1 MYCKANN
8 NYYSKYNP
16 NTVNNDYSIQIT
28 PGIINT
34 LLTPY
39 YTEFEKE
46 SNKIYFSYVMLYV
59 IFPLLYIIF
68 TTGSLNSIMTL
79 YGFVQSGIFD
89 AIQGIK
95 QFLLNTVICTLRVF
109 GFYTFSTYTVV
120 KNGRSIFSSTSEYFF
135 IKSTRFNIK
144 RTDQAKHSVCKW
156 IDNECEIYRR
166 VNNGEEPELTE
177 SHNDIYDLI
186 IHTFRDDIRAR
197 VHRGDFRISTHT
209 SLTKNY
215 RKFCKS
221 YQICETVEL
230 RVPIADVNASNQNG
244 QAQGQGQE
252 QLNDTKDA
260 STTAATEVIF
270 INLKHPTH
278 FYVEKNILLD
288 KKFLRWYLYSKL
300 GRKDLA
306 DYIGLPYSKYEVNI
320 YYEDCMKECGI
331 TVKPEPRVL
340 EAIAQA
346 SENITSPIEVRNRV
360 FTVNDSQ
367 HVLIGDRYILKV
379 DSILGCPVFESI
391 DKEVFHIDD
400 ALTNY
405 YENSVCSNTD
415 NDDDNDNDDDESAV
429 SESLNESDS
438 DSDSDSESETKT
450 DTVPAT
456 DTKPTADIQ
465 DNEFEIIETSTD

>member
-1 MYCKANN
+1 M
-8 NYYSKYNP
+8 
-16 NTVNNDYSIQIT
+16 QIT
-28 PGIINT
+28 PGMINNV
-34 LLTPY
+34 LTPY
-39 YTEFEKE
+39 YSEFDQEC
-46 SNKIYFSYVMLYV
+46 NKIYFSYVMVYV

-95 QFLLNTVICTLRVF
+95 QFLLNTVICTLRMF

-144 RTDQAKHSVCKW
+144 RTDQAKYSVCKW

-186 IHTFRDDIRAR
+186 IHTFRDDIHAR

-209 SLTKNY
+209 LLTNHY

-230 RVPIADVNASNQNG
+230 RVSTADVNADANADAN
-244 QAQGQGQE
+244 
-252 QLNDTKDA
+252 A

-340 EAIAQA
+340 EAIAEA
-346 SENITSPIEVRNRV
+346 SENTTSPIEVRNRV

-367 HVLIGDRYILKV
+367 YVLIGDRYILKV

-405 YENSVCSNTD
+405 YENSVCSDTDNDND
-415 NDDDNDNDDDESAV
+415 NDDDDDDDDDESAV
-429 SESLNESDS
+429 SESLNES
-438 DSDSDSESETKT
+438 ESETETDPET
-450 DTVPAT
+450 DTVPETTPET
-456 DTKPTADIQ
+456 DTKSATDIQ